1 MRKLVLTVISLLFT
15 ANIFAQT
22 IETYAVSGFK
32 GEYMLPSPEAISLI
46 KPVLQPE
53 ELYTGIPKVQIPLW
67 NNQYSDISLAI
78 SYHAPGIMVNQ
89 RASSVGLGWRLE
101 AGGVVARIVRG
112 LPDDHTNGYL
122 SLSPGTK
129 AFYNKDL
136 DEYLSSD
143 AGTFYNY
150 TNIDPAPDLFV
161 YNFDGIKG
169 RFVFDE
175 NGNIVSIPSNNLKI
189 EADIQP
195 GSNKIIGFTIITPG
209 GTEYKF
215 NDIERISIDTPGST
229 YLGYDSYN
237 SAWYLTTQG
246 TLESEAVSYGYE
258 ISTDTVN
265 RKLYESG
272 YYDLS
277 GNLVTTN
284 AELTLQISRPSL
296 DLIKDLN
303 TEITIGF
310 TDDAGLINI
319 KPVNH
324 QYPDQ
329 SSSPFLSTLRTI
341 TFYKGNYSLAD
352 GSTDQSR
359 SARLDSIKVGVSDLF
374 NTTYRFTYNTTPI
387 PEVSSKE
394 QDIWGYYNNNHATS
408 MIPQLNVSGGIYESV
423 GLSSANIPGVS
434 RNTLESYVKAGIL
447 ERIENPRGGITHYEF
462 EANKFIYNSQVIH
475 GGGLRV
481 KSINYYDGISAT
493 AVRTSDYKYQ
503 DSDAVLLAK
512 PNFAYE
518 LVRNPGTTY
527 AHDAFRYANY
537 HYGLTDYGFPVFY
550 SQVTMDLNGLGES
563 VYDFE
568 MPVNHLSGVN
578 EYSDQLLIRKKLDYT
593 PSTSQSY
600 STDLWYEG
608 QDYNGYFGFA
618 WNSAYLSMESHYD
631 LNENLVKKTVY
642 TYNNLE
648 STGAI
653 HGLYLGPKEEYH
665 IEQEPGPGPQLDKT
679 WSTRRVRKFYY
690 PAAWKLL
697 REKEEFA
704 YVNGSLVNSTKTE
717 IDYDVPGTQYRLP
730 IKTSKTDVNGNIHF
744 TEVKYPYHY
753 EYSGDGL
760 ESTISDYIDNVK
772 EDLMQEPTAYRTS
785 VEEGNYLVLKS
796 VSPSLILPEPPAIQ
810 TAETYRNAMETLKS
824 KNQVNV
830 PIEIIEGIDFGS
842 SKKITRASLTL
853 YQKLDNQEVVPHK
866 EMIIEGPVDY
876 ASVTKSGLSS
886 VFEYDS
892 DYELVKEYSLYS
904 DLGELRQTKGAD
916 GITTSYEYSAN
927 GSYLTA
933 MAVNAPY
940 THIEDYNGTDEP
952 DRTGDYF
959 VTTYAYYPLVGKTRE
974 TDANARSVYYVYDKM
989 GRLVATMDH
998 EENIR
1003 EIYERNVKNQ
1013 EVHRWFSTLTDR
1025 FGTHTHFLRTEPEA
1039 YLPDITVHNNCNS
1052 ISFNII
1058 NYNPAFEYKM
1068 NYGHPGPDSEEI
1080 VTSANV
1086 EHTYPDGGNY
1096 MITMHEMKNGHV
1108 VNSDEKAVSI
1118 TRYPIQADFT
1128 YTEGVGGSGTQLPGI
1143 TPGAS
1148 YKALTI
1154 DLNLTKGSGKYDVNW
1169 DIESTKGII
1178 SDRNDVIDCSGTST
1192 FVVGIEDDY
1201 SLTCTIS
1208 DGVQTV
1214 IHTWTFTID
1223 FSAGGG
1229 GL

>member
-15 ANIFAQT
+15 ANIFAQSV
-22 IETYAVSGFK
+22 ETYDVSGFM
-32 GEYMLPSPEAISLI
+32 GEYMLPSAEAISLI

-53 ELYTGIPKVQIPLW
+53 ELYTGIPKIQIPLW

-89 RASSVGLGWRLE
+89 RASSVGLGWRLD

-150 TNIDPAPDLFV
+150 TNIDPAPDLFA

-175 NGNIVSIPSNNLKI
+175 NGHIVSIPSNNLKI
-189 EADIQP
+189 EPDIQP

-209 GTEYKF
+209 GTEYRF
-215 NDIERISIDTPGST
+215 YDVENITINSGSG
-229 YLGYDSYN
+229 YLGYNNYN

-246 TLESEAVSYGYE
+246 TLESESVSYSYE
-258 ISTDTVN
+258 LATETIN
-265 RKLYESG
+265 RKLYESR
-272 YYDLS
+272 YYNLS
-277 GNLVTTN
+277 GNLITTN
-284 AELTLQISRPSL
+284 AELTLQISRPKL
-296 DLIKDLN
+296 DMIKDLN

-310 TDDAGLINI
+310 TNDAGSINI

-324 QYPDQ
+324 EYPDN
-329 SSSPFLSTLRTI
+329 STTPFLSTLRTI
-341 TFYKGNYSLAD
+341 SFYKGNYALSD
-352 GSTDQSR
+352 GSIDESR
-359 SARLDSIKVGVSDLF
+359 SAKLDSIKVGVSDLF

-394 QDIWGYYNNNHATS
+394 QDIWGYYNNNNASS
-408 MIPQLNVSGGIYESV
+408 MIPQLDVSGGIYESI
-423 GLSSANIPGVS
+423 GLSTANIPGVN
-434 RNTLESYVKAGIL
+434 RTTLEAYVKAGIL
-447 ERIENPRGGITHYEF
+447 ERIENPQGGITEYQF
-462 EANKFIYNSQVIH
+462 ETNKFIYNSQIIQ
-475 GGGLRV
+475 GGGLRI

-493 AVRTSDYKYQ
+493 AVKTSDYKYNN
-503 DSDAVLLAK
+503 SDAILLAK

-518 LVRNPGTTY
+518 LGHNPGTTH
-527 AHDAFRYANY
+527 AHNAFRYANY
-537 HYGLTDYGFPVFY
+537 KYGLTDYGFPVFY
-550 SQVTMDLNGLGES
+550 SQVTMDLNGLGKS
-563 VYDFE
+563 VYGFE
-568 MPVNHLSGVN
+568 MPVSHTSGVN
-578 EYSDQLLIRKKLDYT
+578 EYSDQLLIRKNLDYV

-631 LNENLVKKTVY
+631 VNENLVKKIEY
-642 TYNNLE
+642 TYSTLE
-648 STGAI
+648 GPDAI
-653 HGLYLGPKEEYH
+653 HGLYLGPREEYY
-665 IEQEPGPGPQLDKT
+665 ILFGGDNEKT
-679 WSTRRVRKFYY
+679 WSTRRVRKLYY

-704 YVNGSLVNSTKTE
+704 YVNGSLVNSTVTE
-717 IDYDVPGTQYRLP
+717 IDYDVPGTDYRLP
-730 IKTSKTDVNGNIHF
+730 IKTSRTDVNGNTHF
-744 TEVKYPYHY
+744 TEVIYPYHY
-753 EYSGDGL
+753 NFINDGL
-760 ESTISDYIDNVK
+760 SSAILVYLEDVRRDLQAES
-772 EDLMQEPTAYRTS
+772 AYRST
-785 VEEGNYLVLKS
+785 VDDGYILNPS
-796 VSPSLILPEPPAIQ
+796 VSPSLIPSEPIGIQ
-810 TAETYRNAMETLKS
+810 TAEAYRNAIETLEA

-830 PIEIIEGIDFGS
+830 PIEVIEGIDFGS

-866 EMIIEGPVDY
+866 EMIMEGPVDY
-876 ASVTKSGLSS
+876 ASLIKSDIDSDGAS

-904 DLGELRQTKGAD
+904 DLGELRETKGAD

-952 DRTGDYF
+952 DRTGDHF

-1013 EVHRWFSTLTDR
+1013 EVHRWFSTLTNS
-1025 FGTHTHFLRTEPEA
+1025 FGTHTHFLKTEPEA
-1039 YLPDITVHNNCNS
+1039 YLPAITVNNNCNS

-1068 NYGHPGPDSEEI
+1068 NYGHPGADSEEI

-1096 MITMHEMKNGHV
+1096 TVTMHEMKNGHV

-1118 TRYPIQADFT
+1118 TRYPIDADFT
-1128 YTEGVGGSGTQLPGI
+1128 YTARIGGVNTQISGINQGDI
-1143 TPGAS
+1143 FE
-1148 YKALTI
+1148 ALTI
-1154 DLNLTKGSGKYDVNW
+1154 GLNLTKGSGKYDVNW
-1169 DIESTKGII
+1169 DIESTGGVI
-1178 SDRNDVIDCSGTST
+1178 SDRNDTINCTGTST
-1192 FVVGIEDDY
+1192 FVINMEGDY
-1201 SLTCTIS
+1201 TLTCTIT
-1208 DGVQTV
+1208 DGVNTPL
-1214 IHTWTFTID
+1214 TYSWTFTID
-1223 FSAGGG
+1223 FGGG